1 MGSISHPHT
10 RADTSHGRGGNPRPQ
25 IKHDNAHTH
34 THTHT
39 HTRHMRHIW
48 TCGQR
53 SPLGEVARGTFDDST
68 LLNCPKVEERKRN
81 APTDERATSELTV
94 ADLTFS
100 GLSDRRTPPKIMK
113 YFRVENVRYKSD
125 RDQTS
130 HTHTNTH
137 INVRTYKCAR
147 VLDLNK
153 KPHVDGRDT
162 REEEAF
168 RHVTPSRRHAA
179 CYAVIR
185 HTVGAMRQTK
195 G

>member
-1 MGSISHPHT
+1 
-10 RADTSHGRGGNPRPQ
+10 
-25 IKHDNAHTH
+25 
-34 THTHT
+34 
-39 HTRHMRHIW
+39 MRHIW

-168 RHVTPSRRHAA
+168 RHVTPSRRHAV